1 MRSLKAKPPSS
12 FFLKSFKLH
21 AEPYLWCLPALL
33 LVAVTA
39 FYPIIYSFY
48 LSLTN
53 YKFGTVD
60 VKIVGLDNY
69 VKALISGDY
78 LEALRITLAF
88 ISVSVAIELFFGL
101 GAALLLNSITKGTRA
116 VKALITLPITIT
128 PLAAGLMWKWI
139 LEPEVGIA
147 NYFLTLLGLPKQMW
161 LGIPALAF
169 WAIVFTD
176 IWRQTPF
183 VIIVLL
189 AGLSAIPSNLYEAAV
204 IDGAG
209 SWITFRHIT
218 LPYLRPALFVIL
230 LSLTATAF
238 KVFDTVYILTHGGP
252 ASATEVLSFLIYR
265 TGFKFSQ
272 LAYASALSY
281 LMLIISLVISV
292 LYLVIV
298 YPREHL

>member
-1 MRSLKAKPPSS
+1 MQSLKAKPSPS
-12 FFLKSFKLH
+12 FFKSFKLNTG
-21 AEPYLWCLPALL
+21 PYLWCLPALL

-53 YKFGTVD
+53 YRFGTVD
-60 VKIVGLDNY
+60 IRIVGLDNY
-69 VKALISGDY
+69 VKAFTTGDY
-78 LEALRITLAF
+78 IEALRITLAF
-88 ISVSVAIELFFGL
+88 ISVSVLIELFFGL
-101 GAALLLNSITKGTRA
+101 GAALLLNSIVKGTRI

-139 LEPEVGIA
+139 FEPEVGIA
-147 NYFLTLLGLPKQMW
+147 NYVLTLFGFSKQMW

-189 AGLSAIPSNLYEAAV
+189 AGLSAIPSTLYEAAV

-209 SWITFRHIT
+209 SWISFRHIT
-218 LPYLRPALFVIL
+218 LPYLRPAIFVVL

-281 LMLIISLVISV
+281 LMLIISLIISV
-292 LYLVIV
+292 VYLVII

>member
-1 MRSLKAKPPSS
+1 M
-12 FFLKSFKLH
+12 
-21 AEPYLWCLPALL
+21 
-33 LVAVTA
+33 VTA
-39 FYPIIYSFY
+39 FYPIAYSFY

-53 YKFGTVD
+53 YRFGTVD
-60 VKIVGLDNY
+60 IRIIGFDNY
-69 VKALISGDY
+69 IKAFVSGDY
-78 LEALRITLAF
+78 VEALRITLAF
-88 ISVSVAIELFFGL
+88 ISVSVVIELFLGL
-101 GAALLLNSITKGTRA
+101 GSALLLNSITKGTRV
-116 VKALITLPITIT
+116 VKALVTLPITIT

-139 LEPEVGIA
+139 FEPEVGIA
-147 NYFLTLLGLPKQMW
+147 NYFLTLFGFSKQMW
-161 LGIPALAF
+161 LGVPNLAF

-189 AGLSAIPSNLYEAAV
+189 AGLSAIPSTLYEAAV

-209 SWITFRHIT
+209 SWVSFRHIT
-218 LPYLRPALFVIL
+218 LPYLRPAIFVVL

-265 TGFKFSQ
+265 IGFKFSQ

-281 LMLIISLVISV
+281 LMLIISLIISI
-292 LYLVIV
+292 LYLLII